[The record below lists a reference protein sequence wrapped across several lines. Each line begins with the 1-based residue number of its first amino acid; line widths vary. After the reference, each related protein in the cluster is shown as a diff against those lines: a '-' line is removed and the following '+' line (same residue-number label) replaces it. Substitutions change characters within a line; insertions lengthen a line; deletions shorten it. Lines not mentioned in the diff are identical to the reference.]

1 MLQEFGQNLLTVQAT
16 EPVPSLSL
24 YIKRGNRGRGTCDV
38 LMVRYKKCEHEEDFS
53 ALVFSFIKNYLSCQG
68 PELEF
73 ELKLT
78 RSRIKRTDWL
88 SSNSQKLSTVTSQ
101 CWKCWNYKLEENLTT
116 QSIPRNTCFLLT
128 GVLLVLFT
136 GTLSTVQ
143 QGATPQVVK
152 SPSENEPCA
161 HLTSD
166 QFMVWAAGFTS

>member
-78 RSRIKRTDWL
+78 RSQIKRTDWL

-101 CWKCWNYKLEENLTT
+101 C
-116 QSIPRNTCFLLT
+116 
-128 GVLLVLFT
+128 
-136 GTLSTVQ
+136 
-143 QGATPQVVK
+143 
-152 SPSENEPCA
+152 
-161 HLTSD
+161 
-166 QFMVWAAGFTS
+166 